1 MFHKHQLF
9 RKNLGCD
16 DLLILNGQSF
26 ESLMDA
32 IASPFQLEGTDQQLI
47 NSKRFCGLFHPL
59 SMYLLIIVFELKR
72 CPIGPCVC
80 HTTDISHSK
89 MFYLGSLI
97 IVITI
102 GAFIGKFCKNCAI
115 WSTDVYESSFPFFF
129 SLEIGEFQINLF

>member
-1 MFHKHQLF
+1 MVK
-9 RKNLGCD
+9 D
-16 DLLILNGQSF
+16 F

-80 HTTDISHSK
+80 HTLTSK
-89 MFYLGSLI
+89 RSRLLI
-97 IVITI
+97 GPARLPLLIVVVMSPAAAATMKHFLAPHA
-102 GAFIGKFCKNCAI
+102 GP
-115 WSTDVYESSFPFFF
+115 VY
-129 SLEIGEFQINLF
+129 